1 MHYGPT
7 VCYMWFSIIPVVFSV
22 ALLLPLKTPKHSDT
36 LTPSLSVSASLVNS
50 HTYSVFTLRVRT
62 KCFCRQFIWA
72 HRWTTMWCSNMEN
85 GAKKNYIKNIIFV
98 ILDLSCSGGRRS
110 TQIIKPTPKNENS
123 IIFLLT
129 SMWIGSCTTPTIT
142 YMFWCLNDSCSPKV
156 LDSVQ
161 QIASD
166 GCNSSKSFRASL
178 TVEVMST

>member
-7 VCYMWFSIIPVVFSV
+7 VCYMWFSIIPVVFTV
-22 ALLLPLKTPKHSDT
+22 ALLLPPKTPKRSDT
-36 LTPSLSVSASLVNS
+36 LTPSLSVSVSLVNS
-50 HTYSVFTLRVRT
+50 YTYSVFTLRVRT
-62 KCFCRQFIWA
+62 KCSVDSLSELTDEPLCDVQTWKK
-72 HRWTTMWCSNMEN
+72 EQ
-85 GAKKNYIKNIIFV
+85 KKNYIKNIIFV

-129 SMWIGSCTTPTIT
+129 SMWIGSCTAPTIT

-178 TVEVMST
+178 TVEVPST

>member
-22 ALLLPLKTPKHSDT
+22 ALLLPPKTPKRSDT

-50 HTYSVFTLRVRT
+50 YTCPAFTEPNVSVDSLSELTDEPLCDVQT
-62 KCFCRQFIWA
+62 WKKEQ
-72 HRWTTMWCSNMEN
+72 
-85 GAKKNYIKNIIFV
+85 KKNYIKNIILL

-178 TVEVMST
+178 TVEVTST

>member
-1 MHYGPT
+1 MLYVILKHPSRLFSRT
-7 VCYMWFSIIPVVFSV
+7 AASPENPKALQHFDSKSFSFSITCKFLHMPCV
-22 ALLLPLKTPKHSDT
+22 H
-36 LTPSLSVSASLVNS
+36 
-50 HTYSVFTLRVRT
+50 RT
-62 KCFCRQFIWA
+62 KCSVDSLSELTDEPLCDVQTWKK
-72 HRWTTMWCSNMEN
+72 EQ
-85 GAKKNYIKNIIFV
+85 KKNYIKNIIFV

-178 TVEVMST
+178 TVEVPST

>member
-1 MHYGPT
+1 MDRLFVICDSQTSQSSLQSHCCFPRKPQSTPT
-7 VCYMWFSIIPVVFSV
+7 LWLQVFQFQHHLLIPTHTLCSHFGSEPNVSV
-22 ALLLPLKTPKHSDT
+22 D
-36 LTPSLSVSASLVNS
+36 SLSELTDEPLCDVQ
-50 HTYSVFTLRVRT
+50 TWKTE
-62 KCFCRQFIWA
+62 Q
-72 HRWTTMWCSNMEN
+72 
-85 GAKKNYIKNIIFV
+85 KKNYIKNIIFV
-98 ILDLSCSGGRRS
+98 ILDFRCNGGRRS

-178 TVEVMST
+178 TVEVPST